1 MDIIV
6 VTPPPVYP
14 VTAAEAFFHL
24 KLSTDPLADVTA
36 EPEYDEV
43 MRLIATSTE
52 ECEGETRRAF
62 VQQTLRL
69 VRGPA
74 AADGS
79 ARRAWGSMFG
89 ARAWGD
95 LELLRPPLISLD
107 TVKYYDDANV
117 LQTVDEKSYFVVESV
132 VPKVRFVDGFA
143 FPSTYIREDAIQL
156 TYVVGYPVVPAD
168 GDTPADYRAN
178 VPAAAKSAILLGLN
192 LKYDSL
198 TEDQRVNIERARQSL
213 LDRLAVPR
221 A

>member
-24 KLSTDPLADVTA
+24 KLTADPTADVDG

-43 MRLIATSTE
+43 MRLVAASTE

-74 AADGS
+74 AGDGS
-79 ARRAWGSMFG
+79 ERRGWASMFG
-89 ARAWGD
+89 SRAWGD
-95 LELLRPPLISLD
+95 LELLRPPLISLIS
-107 TVKYYDDANV
+107 VKYHDDANV
-117 LQTVDEKSYFVVESV
+117 LQTVDPAAYFVAEGL
-132 VPKVRFVDGFA
+132 VPVVRFADSFA
-143 FPSTYIREDAIQL
+143 WPSTYIREDAIQL
-156 TYVVGYPVVPAD
+156 TYVAGYPVVPAV
-168 GDTPADYRAN
+168 GETPADYRAK

-198 TEDQRVNIERARQSL
+198 TEAQRVNIERARQSL